1 MVVACYRLRE
11 RDLPKTVRPA
21 DHVSETAPALR
32 RKTLTREAWIAA
44 ALKVLEKRGIADVKI
59 DVLAKQFKVTRGSF
73 YFHFSSIK
81 DLREAL
87 LEEWRARNCRPFE
100 ALAKNPHPD
109 GLVFFEI
116 IVKTWVNEDP
126 FSPLL
131 DLAVRDWSRGSRKL
145 ADEMAAADD
154 LRIALLEKSFLALDY
169 PADEALVRARIT
181 YFHQIGHYTL
191 YFRESAADRKRYQPI
206 YGKVLLG
213 PRGEEAEAQQ
223 AARQDQDG

>member
-1 MVVACYRLRE
+1 M
-11 RDLPKTVRPA
+11 PKTDRPA
-21 DHVSETAPALR
+21 RQGTKETPAVR

-100 ALAKNPHPD
+100 ALARNPHPD

-116 IVKTWVNEDP
+116 IVLTWVNEDP

-154 LRIALLEKSFLALDY
+154 LRISLLEKAFLALDY

-213 PRGEEAEAQQ
+213 PNAEA
-223 AARQDQDG
+223 AEARQAIRQGQDG

>member
-213 PRGEEAEAQQ
+213 PKGEEAEVQQ